1 MNQTDE
7 TDQSHRPAF
16 VMSYQAVIQD
26 SEDQDTYREET
37 VTLTFTNP
45 QGLSIPD
52 SEWQCNADFLLCEY
66 GIPGMAP
73 NGKMSDWIA
82 SDCPMIEKLPGKNE
96 PNENGPSENGL
107 YEQIECYVNTLTAI
121 QFTEMGETAS
131 VMGKVMLRIVD
142 PPMYGEKEENPQIL
156 ATADVLLTL
165 ANSPE
170 NRAALMKMVK
180 IVEQPGNP

>member
-1 MNQTDE
+1 MNQTDK

-52 SEWQCNADFLLCEY
+52 SEWQCNSEFLLCEY
-66 GIPGMAP
+66 GIPAMAP
-73 NGKMSDWIA
+73 NGNMSHWIA
-82 SDCPMIEKLPGKNE
+82 SDFPMIENPRGENE
-96 PNENGPSENGL
+96 PSENGL

-142 PPMYGEKEENPQIL
+142 PPNYGEKEENPKIL

-165 ANSPE
+165 PNSPE
-170 NRAALMKMVK
+170 NRAALMKMVEM
-180 IVEQPGNP
+180 VGQPGNS

>member
-1 MNQTDE
+1 MNHTDE
-7 TDQSHRPAF
+7 TDQSDRPAF
-16 VMSYQAVIQD
+16 VMSYETVIQN

-73 NGKMSDWIA
+73 NGNMSDWIA
-82 SDCPMIEKLPGKNE
+82 SDCPMIENPPG
-96 PNENGPSENGL
+96 ENGL
-107 YEQIECYVNTLTAI
+107 NEQVECYVSTLTAI

-131 VMGKVMLRIVD
+131 VMGKVMLRLNH
-142 PPMYGEKEENPQIL
+142 PKYGEKEENPEIL

-165 ANSPE
+165 DNSPE

-180 IVEQPGNP
+180 IVGQPGNP

>member
-7 TDQSHRPAF
+7 TDQSDRPAF
-16 VMSYQAVIQD
+16 VMSYETVIQN

-73 NGKMSDWIA
+73 NGNMSDWIA
-82 SDCPMIEKLPGKNE
+82 SDCPMIE
-96 PNENGPSENGL
+96 
-107 YEQIECYVNTLTAI
+107 
-121 QFTEMGETAS
+121 
-131 VMGKVMLRIVD
+131 
-142 PPMYGEKEENPQIL
+142 NPRG
-156 ATADVLLTL
+156 
-165 ANSPE
+165 E
-170 NRAALMKMVK
+170 NRAERAGQVLCQHPHRHPVHGDGRNRQRDGKGHAPDRPLEVRRK
-180 IVEQPGNP
+180 GREPTDPGHR

>member
-1 MNQTDE
+1 MNQTNE

-16 VMSYQAVIQD
+16 VMSYETVIQD
-26 SEDQDTYREET
+26 SEDQDTYRDET

-82 SDCPMIEKLPGKNE
+82 SDCPMIENS
-96 PNENGPSENGL
+96 PNENGL

-142 PPMYGEKEENPQIL
+142 PPNYGEKEENPKIL

-165 ANSPE
+165 PNSPE
-170 NRAALMKMVK
+170 NRAALMKMVEM
-180 IVEQPGNP
+180 VEQPGNP

>member
-16 VMSYQAVIQD
+16 VMSYETVIQD
-26 SEDQDTYREET
+26 SEDQDTHREET

-52 SEWQCNADFLLCEY
+52 SEWQCNAEFLLCEY
-66 GIPGMAP
+66 GIPAMAP
-73 NGKMSDWIA
+73 NGNMSNWIA
-82 SDCPMIEKLPGKNE
+82 SDFPMIENPRGENE
-96 PNENGPSENGL
+96 PNEEVK
-107 YEQIECYVNTLTAI
+107 CYVNTLTAI

-131 VMGKVMLRIVD
+131 VMGKAMLRID
-142 PPMYGEKEENPQIL
+142 HWKYDEKEENPQIL

-165 ANSPE
+165 PNSPE
-170 NRAALMKMVK
+170 NRAVLMKMVEEM
-180 IVEQPGNP
+180 VEQPGNP

>member
-7 TDQSHRPAF
+7 TDQSHQPAF
-16 VMSYQAVIQD
+16 VMSYETVIQD
-26 SEDQDTYREET
+26 SEDQDAYREET

-45 QGLSIPD
+45 QGLSIPY

-82 SDCPMIEKLPGKNE
+82 SDCPMIEKLPSG
-96 PNENGPSENGL
+96 NGL

-142 PPMYGEKEENPQIL
+142 PPNYGDKEENPQIL

-165 ANSPE
+165 PNSPE
-170 NRAALMKMVK
+170 NRAVLMKMVEM
-180 IVEQPGNP
+180 VEQPGNP

>member
-16 VMSYQAVIQD
+16 VMSYETVIQN

-73 NGKMSDWIA
+73 NGNMSDWIA
-82 SDCPMIEKLPGKNE
+82 SDCPMIENPPGENE
-96 PNENGPSENGL
+96 PNE
-107 YEQIECYVNTLTAI
+107 QVKCYVNTLTAI

-131 VMGKVMLRIVD
+131 VMGKVMLRID
-142 PPMYGEKEENPQIL
+142 HWKYGEKEENPQIL

-170 NRAALMKMVK
+170 NRAALMKM
-180 IVEQPGNP
+180 IEMVEQPGNP